1 MEWDQITDRW
11 AAMTHRLRGD
21 LTETLVGTQ
30 ASQGESSVTQKSDPQ
45 QSDTLDVE
53 ALGAN
58 PNMPQEQCR

>member
-21 LTETLVGTQ
+21 VTETLSDMQ
-30 ASQGESSVTQKSDPQ
+30 PSQGDDPVAQKSDPQ
-45 QSDTLDVE
+45 QSDTLEAD

-58 PNMPQEQCR
+58 PNMPQDQ